1 MTTAILIDDELH
13 AREML
18 KEKITSLCPNIQIIG
33 HCENAEEGRQMI
45 NGLKPNLVFL
55 DIIMPE
61 ESGFDLLKSLP
72 RVDFEIIFVTAYD
85 SYAINAIQF
94 CAIGYVLKPIRDS
107 ELIQAVFNAE
117 KKIRSKKESE
127 KYSQLLNNLSTPESK
142 SNKIGIP
149 TDEGL
154 DFVSTSEIIR
164 CEGFQKYT
172 YIFRTD
178 GTKILSSYNI
188 GVFKKLLEPY
198 GFYSTHKSH
207 LINMDKIRK
216 YNKEGTVVM
225 NDNSSVPVAKR
236 KKVEFQDKIVRL

>member
-1 MTTAILIDDELH
+1 MTTAIIIDDETH
-13 AREML
+13 AREIL
-18 KEKITSLCPNIQIIG
+18 KEKLKALCPTIEIIG
-33 HCENAEEGRQMI
+33 FCKNAEEGKTMI
-45 NGLKPNLVFL
+45 VQLKPNLVFL

-61 ESGFDLLKSLP
+61 QSGFDLLKSIP
-72 RVDFEIIFVTAYD
+72 QIDFEIIFVTAFD

-127 KYSQLLNNLSTPESK
+127 KYSQLLSNLSTPESK

-154 DFVSTSEIIR
+154 DFVSTSEIVR

-172 YIFRTD
+172 YIYKVD
-178 GTKILSSYNI
+178 NSKILSSYNI
-188 GVFKKLLEPY
+188 GVFKKLLETY

-207 LINMDKIRK
+207 LINMDKIKK
-216 YNKEGTVVM
+216 YNKEGTVIM
-225 NDNSSVPVAKR
+225 NDGSSVPVAKR
-236 KKVEFQDKIVRL
+236 RKVEFQDRIIRL